1 MYLFI
6 GKLLDQPLYE
16 PKAALLDS
24 LREIGTRIGPQVNPD
39 TGDLEFVRS
48 PILASAQATVP
59 GLRMEDGSVQYDLR
73 ITMENIDNDI
83 KNTYLRGSNI
93 VSPELQEQMA
103 MVGTDQKVEGREKP
117 TLHYVANE
125 NYGGDQTYSVIL
137 KDGYGKPNLIN
148 ESYSY
153 DFKRTEAY
161 GDNFAASSYTEAL
174 TQLNTDRAKQFWSAY
189 GAMDPALL
197 QSTFD
202 RLEKNRNDRSING
215 LVTAYNKVSSLLG
228 GTAMSIDPLNEQE
241 VDDFFYMIERIT
253 SLGWR

>member
-1 MYLFI
+1 M
-6 GKLLDQPLYE
+6 D
-16 PKAALLDS
+16 
-24 LREIGTRIGPQVNPD
+24 
-39 TGDLEFVRS
+39 
-48 PILASAQATVP
+48 
-59 GLRMEDGSVQYDLR
+59 DGSIQYDLR
-73 ITMENIDNDI
+73 ISTENIDNDI

-93 VSPELQEQMA
+93 VSPELQKQMA
-103 MVGTDQKVEGREKP
+103 MIGTDQKVEGREKP
-117 TLHYVANE
+117 TLHYIANE

-137 KDGYGKPNLIN
+137 KDAYGKPHLID
-148 ESYSY
+148 ESYTY

-161 GDNFAASSYTEAL
+161 GDGFAVSSYTEAL

-215 LVTAYNKVSSLLG
+215 LITAYNKVASFLG
-228 GTAMSIDPLNEQE
+228 GTARSIDPFNEQE
-241 VDDFFYMIERIT
+241 VDDFFYMIDRIT